1 MKEKHRPNQTGD
13 SQCQQVI
20 LYKATTANAENSAS
34 TDLLPPSTNTTT
46 DILSPLSGTTAANF
60 SPNYVSFFSISCVS
74 FFLYF
79 AFVLFP
85 SLTKSKYAAA
95 AGASAGGHKGLVII
109 LNHEFCMLDLTPV
122 APDYSFSFFFFFFFL
137 YQATERPLGESDCFG
152 SNFI

>member
-1 MKEKHRPNQTGD
+1 MKEKKTAKPNVNRSSCIRRLQPT
-13 SQCQQVI
+13 QKMALQPICC
-20 LYKATTANAENSAS
+20 
-34 TDLLPPSTNTTT
+34 PPNTTF
-46 DILSPLSGTTAANF
+46 DILSSLSGTTAANF
-60 SPNYVSFFSISCVS
+60 SPNYVSLFFQSHAFL

-122 APDYSFSFFFFFFFL
+122 APDYSFFFL
-137 YQATERPLGESDCFG
+137 LFLLFVPSNRATTGG
-152 SNFI
+152 I